1 MMFRIVRFGA
11 WMGALVAP
19 SGGAMAE
26 PLAIVGAKIYPAPD
40 AASIDDGVVVVEDGK
55 IAAVGKRAKFF
66 VPKTA
71 HVIDAH
77 GAVLTAGFWNS
88 HVHIMPAEFLNVT
101 WWIKE
106 RALSLAEIRAAVDML
121 PDSSQRE
128 TAGENM
134 VLVEL
139 VTASER
145 TRK

>member
-1 MMFRIVRFGA
+1 
-11 WMGALVAP
+11 
-19 SGGAMAE
+19 
-26 PLAIVGAKIYPAPD
+26 
-40 AASIDDGVVVVEDGK
+40 
-55 IAAVGKRAKFF
+55 
-66 VPKTA
+66 
-71 HVIDAH
+71 
-77 GAVLTAGFWNS
+77 
-88 HVHIMPAEFLNVT
+88 VT

-134 VLVEL
+134 ALVEL